1 MKLSTLSAL
10 PLILLSATISWSLA
24 QAPATPPKAR
34 PVEDVVPATPK
45 AKPVEDATPANEGTG
60 PKEGKLSSNPEEDLF
75 TYAHML
81 YKREAFDIA
90 AEQFGKFIDA
100 YPRGKRIDAALT
112 YKGICHLKLN
122 QADQAMAAFGE
133 TVKRVKSGPYLAYCA
148 SQLGIL
154 KLNDSKRAEAAIL
167 FGIAAT
173 NAEKPD
179 DKLQYR
185 YYQGV
190 ALRDSDKP
198 LEAQA
203 AFEAA
208 MKITGT
214 TTPGAILFQNKS
226 ELQVANYLLGIGKKT
241 LAMGHFEKLAK
252 ESSLPAIKAE
262 AAVSAGLTSI
272 DLGKTKEAIPFFE
285 SVAKMGADA
294 KWSSLA
300 KFGLIRAAYAQE
312 QWAKVTEAWR
322 NLDIKEISVES
333 RSQLLVMVGNAYR
346 VQEQYARA
354 IDVYSMVQQYFPD
367 SKDASEAEYRK
378 LVCLYKLKD
387 PRTDTAAE
395 EFITRVKQSDPNSE
409 FLDMARLMRAED
421 SFAKKKWELAAKSY
435 TGIRIEKIPEELRS
449 SMLYRK
455 GFAEA
460 QNNQYGAAIDSLT
473 QFINLTP
480 KDPLIPQALVRRAQC
495 YLELKDLSNA
505 IKEFDAVVD
514 KYPDA
519 KEAEE
524 AFRLGGLLRGQ
535 DKNYEGMIQRLTAML
550 ERYPTSKYKGECKFW
565 IGTGLYGLKKWK
577 ECLDPLRDAQKLF
590 PEQFEDASVKVIV
603 ALTYLEDVDSL
614 GTAVDTYL
622 KTNPKTPIN
631 GRILEYLGSR
641 RYSEKNYPA
650 AAKYLGLATSSAQES
665 DLRPITWFQLSES
678 RLNTSDFEGT
688 LKSVTRLLDGNSDLP
703 ADTKA
708 KTYYFRGKALLGL
721 KKHDEAKTAA
731 DAGLQLHTQDI
742 NESRL
747 YFLRGEIEAARGN
760 DDEAASNY
768 VLTTQLVLN
777 DELAVEAYRRLVQ
790 IFSKNKQLDKAAQF
804 LEKFRATFPKEAAA
818 FEKEDASV
826 ASKQQ

>member
-1 MKLSTLSAL
+1 MKLSTFTAL
-10 PLILLSATISWSLA
+10 TIALLSATISWSLA
-24 QAPATPPKAR
+24 QAPVAPPKAR
-34 PVEDVVPATPK
+34 LAEDVPTTPK
-45 AKPVEDATPANEGTG
+45 VKPADEGSPAADGPG

-81 YKREAFDIA
+81 YKREAFEIA
-90 AEQFGKFIDA
+90 AEQFGKFLES
-100 YPRGKRIDAALT
+100 YPRGKRLDAALT
-112 YKGICHLKLN
+112 YKGICHMKLN

-154 KLNDSKRAEAAIL
+154 KLNDSKRPEAAIL

-173 NAEKPD
+173 NADKPD

-198 LEAQA
+198 VEAQA

-214 TTPGAILFQNKS
+214 TTPGATVFLNKS
-226 ELQVANYLLGIGKKT
+226 ELQIANYLLGIGKKT

-252 ESSLPAIKAE
+252 ESTLPAIKAE

-272 DLGKTKEAIPFFE
+272 DLGKNKEAIPFFE

-322 NLDIKEISVES
+322 NLDIKEISAES
-333 RSQLLVMVGNAYR
+333 RPQLLVMVGNAYR

-354 IDVYSMVQQYFPD
+354 IDIYSMVQQYFPD

-421 SFAKKKWELAAKSY
+421 SFAKKKWEMAAKSY
-435 TGIRIEKIPEELRS
+435 MGIRIEKIPEELRS

-455 GFAEA
+455 GWAEA

-473 QFINLTP
+473 QFINLAP
-480 KDPLIPQALVRRAQC
+480 KDPLVPQALVRRAQC

-514 KYPDA
+514 NYPDA

-550 ERYPTSKYKGECKFW
+550 VRYPNSKYKGECKFW

-577 ECLDPLRDAQKLF
+577 ECLDPLSDAQKLF

-614 GTAVDTYL
+614 GTAVDAYL

-641 RYSEKNYPA
+641 RYSEKNHQA
-650 AAKYLGLATSSAQES
+650 AAKYLGLATSSAQS
-665 DLRPITWFQLSES
+665 ADLRPITWFQLSEA
-678 RLNTSDFEGT
+678 RLNTGDFEGV
-688 LKSVTRLLDGNSDLP
+688 LKSVAKLLDGNFELP
-703 ADTKA
+703 TDTKA
-708 KTYYFRGKALLGL
+708 KAYYFRGKAHLAM
-721 KKHDEAKTAA
+721 KQHDDAKTAA
-731 DAGLQLHTQDI
+731 DAGLKLRTQDI
-742 NESRL
+742 NEAHL
-747 YFLRGEIEAARGN
+747 YFLRGENESARGN
-760 DDEAASNY
+760 DDEAAGNY

-777 DELAVEAYRRLVQ
+777 DPVAAEAYRRLVL
-790 IFSKNKQLDKAAQF
+790 IFRKSKQLDKAAQF
-804 LEKFRATFPKEAAA
+804 LELFRTTFPKEAAA
-818 FEKEDASV
+818 FEKDETSV